1 MSYPLLMH
9 HLETFEYL
17 LANILNG
24 SCGSGVPMMLGK
36 IAFLEI
42 FHCNIQSLG
51 VLEPSKELHK

>member
-17 LANILNG
+17 LGNILNG
-24 SCGSGVPMMLGK
+24 FLWQRGTDVSGKV
-36 IAFLEI
+36 AFLEI

-51 VLEPSKELHK
+51 LLEPSKELHK

>member
-17 LANILNG
+17 LGNISNG
-24 SCGSGVPMMLGK
+24 SLWQWGVHVVGK
-36 IAFLEI
+36 VAFFEI
-42 FHCNIQSLG
+42 FHWNIQSLG